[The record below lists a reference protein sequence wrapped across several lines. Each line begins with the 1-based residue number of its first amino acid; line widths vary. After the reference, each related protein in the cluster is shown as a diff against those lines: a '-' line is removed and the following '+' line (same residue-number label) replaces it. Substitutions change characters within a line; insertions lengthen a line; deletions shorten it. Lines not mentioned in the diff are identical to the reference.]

1 MKYPIKVAIFVV
13 LAAIAVVL
21 IEREESRNSLQALN
35 QGYLDWLVGNASGKI
50 EDPAV
55 TFLRVDKDELDEHN
69 LDPRLDWAIILK
81 GLETFEPKAVGIVP
95 ALDWESDDILAKGA
109 LKKQVNLMPQMV
121 LGSILGPSAGEG
133 GEEDAAISA
142 FSSFKNVSGDQSALP
157 TAQKVMALP
166 DEDLLSNGEPA
177 FTHIDLSEQ
186 PEASPNGIRVPLL
199 AKLGDKVVPSFVL
212 ASILAFEGVTTD
224 EVEVN
229 LGRNIKVADRHKI
242 PIDKAGY
249 FTVYHGMRG
258 IYPNIN
264 STSLTLAVSQ
274 FEDLTQELRESSQA
288 TLDTLKT
295 NTIVVGYDQETEH
308 RFELPTGTKISLAE
322 LQAMAIATV
331 QSGRHITHWPLVGRI
346 LSFIALAAV
355 GAFMLKGSKF
365 RGVIGG
371 FLALL
376 LYAIISLLT
385 FQTSLSWTPPVAA
398 IAVCLVLTILGIIL
412 PKSSS
417 SESAS

>member
-1 MKYPIKVAIFVV
+1 MKYPIKVAIFLV
-13 LAAIAVVL
+13 LATIAVVL
-21 IEREESRNSLQALN
+21 IEREEGRNSLQALN

-81 GLETFEPKAVGIVP
+81 GLEEFEPKAVGIVP
-95 ALDWESDDILAKGA
+95 ALDWEGDDVLAKGA
-109 LKKQVNLMPQMV
+109 LKKRVNLMPRMV
-121 LGSILGPSAGEG
+121 LGSILGPAAGEG
-133 GEEDAAISA
+133 GEDPAISKFA
-142 FSSFKNVSGDQSALP
+142 SFQNVSGDQSALP
-157 TAQKVMALP
+157 TAKKVIALP
-166 DEDLLSNGEPA
+166 DEDLLSNGDPA

-186 PEASPNGIRVPLL
+186 PESSPNGIRVPLL

-212 ASILAFEGVTTD
+212 ASILAYEGVTTD
-224 EVEVN
+224 DVQVN
-229 LGRNIKVADRHKI
+229 LGRNIRIANHYKI
-242 PIDKAGY
+242 PIDKGGY

-295 NTIVVGYDQETEH
+295 NTIVIGYDQETEH
-308 RFELPTGTKISLAE
+308 RFELPTGSKISLAE

-346 LSFIALAAV
+346 LSFIALTAV
-355 GAFMLKGSKF
+355 GAFMLKGSRF
-365 RGVIGG
+365 RGIIGG
-371 FLALL
+371 LLALL

-398 IAVCLVLTILGIIL
+398 IAVCIVLTILGVIL
-412 PKSSS
+412 PRSSTS
-417 SESAS
+417 NPTS